1 MGMELIHLTP
11 GILTRADYTTP
22 DMPSYRSSGELIRQ
36 LFDHEKEFGLQGA
49 ILLIHPGVEPSR
61 SDRLYDNLDRII
73 RTLKRRGYVF
83 KRMP

>member
-1 MGMELIHLTP
+1 
-11 GILTRADYTTP
+11 
-22 DMPSYRSSGELIRQ
+22 
-36 LFDHEKEFGLQGA
+36 
-49 ILLIHPGVEPSR
+49 LIHPGVEPSR